1 MLAHGVGGAAP
12 RPAAAEAAG
21 GAAGGAAGAADF
33 LEANKEALMADLGI
47 DTDEAWEAHKRAAV
61 AKYLHD
67 RESPLSPHSHVPR
80 TVHLDADDR
89 VIDERAIADAA
100 ARVGGPLDAHAGR
113 MLGVLL
119 NNPGWSNSDK
129 LAYFQKMAELS
140 EYIKG
145 RM

>member
-1 MLAHGVGGAAP
+1 
-12 RPAAAEAAG
+12 
-21 GAAGGAAGAADF
+21 
-33 LEANKEALMADLGI
+33 MADLGI

-119 NNPGWSNSDK
+119 NNPGWSNGDK
-129 LAYFQKMAELS
+129 MAYFEKMAELS
-140 EYIKG
+140 EYIG
-145 RM
+145 RRM